1 MQAEFLQ
8 IGEIV
13 KPQGIRGEVKLRAM
27 TSDMDRY
34 ARLETVYLKE
44 GKNYVPRKVLK
55 GRSYDGFAFLVL
67 EGVTD
72 RNQAE
77 LLRGT
82 EVYIDRAHAV
92 ELDEDEN
99 FICDLEGLE
108 AYDTQGNHIGTL
120 REVLTPNQICDVYVF
135 DTPRGEMMIPALRRV
150 VKEVDLDEEKIIL
163 DEAVLPEV
171 AVWEDEPAERD
182 E

>member
-1 MQAEFLQ
+1 MQAEYLQ

-27 TSDMDRY
+27 TSDMSRY

-55 GRSYDGFAFLVL
+55 GRSYDGFAFLTL

-77 LLRGT
+77 MLRGV
-82 EVYIDRAHAV
+82 EVYVDREHAI

-99 FICDLEGLE
+99 FISDLEGLE

-120 REVLTPNQICDVYVF
+120 VEVLTPNQICDVYRF
-135 DTPRGEMMIPALRRV
+135 ETPRGDMMIPALRRV

-163 DEAVLPEV
+163 DENVLPEV

>member
-1 MQAEFLQ
+1 MQSEYLQ

-55 GRSYDGFAFLVL
+55 GRSYDGFAFLML
-67 EGVTD
+67 EGVHD

-108 AYDTQGNHIGTL
+108 AYDTKGNHIGTL

>member
-1 MQAEFLQ
+1 MQSEYLQ

-55 GRSYDGFAFLVL
+55 GRSYDGFALLVL

>member
-1 MQAEFLQ
+1 MQSEYLQ

-34 ARLETVYLKE
+34 ARLETVYLKQ
-44 GKNYVPRKVLK
+44 GKDYVPRRVLK

-67 EGVTD
+67 EGVND

-82 EVYIDRAHAV
+82 EVYVDREHAV
-92 ELDEDEN
+92 ELEEDEN

-108 AYDTQGNHIGTL
+108 AFDTQGNPIGTL

-150 VKEVDLDEEKIIL
+150 VREVDLDAEKIIL
-163 DEAVLPEV
+163 DENVLPEV

>member
-1 MQAEFLQ
+1 MQSEYLQ

-44 GKNYVPRKVLK
+44 GQRFVPRKVLK
-55 GRSYDGFAFLVL
+55 GRSYDGFAFLKL
-67 EGVTD
+67 EGVKD
-72 RNQAE
+72 RNEAE
-77 LLRGT
+77 LMRGT
-82 EVYIDRAHAV
+82 KVFVDREHAI

-99 FICDLEGLE
+99 FVCDLIGLK
-108 AYDTQGNHIGTL
+108 AVDTIGNEIGVL
-120 REVLTPNQICDVYVF
+120 RDVLTPNAVCDVYAF

-150 VKEVDLDEEKIIL
+150 VREVDLEAGTITL
-163 DEAVLPEV
+163 DENVLPEV

>member
-1 MQAEFLQ
+1 MQAEYLQ

-13 KPQGIRGEVKLRAM
+13 KPQGIRDEVKLRAM
-27 TSDMDRY
+27 TSDMSRY
-34 ARLETVYLKE
+34 ARLEMVYLKE

-55 GRSYDGFAFLVL
+55 GRSYDGFAFLQL

-77 LLRGT
+77 LLRGR
-82 EVYIDRAHAV
+82 EVYVDREHAI

-99 FICDLEGLE
+99 FITDLEGLE
-108 AYDTQGNHIGTL
+108 AYDTQGNYIGTL
-120 REVLTPNQICDVYVF
+120 VEVLTPNQICDVYRF
-135 DTPRGEMMIPALRRV
+135 ETDRGGMMIPALRRV

-163 DEAVLPEV
+163 DENVLPEV

>member
-1 MQAEFLQ
+1 MQVEYIQ

-44 GKNYVPRKVLK
+44 GGKYVPHKVRK
-55 GRSYDGFAFLVL
+55 GRSYDGFAFLTL

-82 EVYIDRAHAV
+82 EVYVDREHAV

-163 DEAVLPEV
+163 DETVLPEV

>member
-1 MQAEFLQ
+1 MQSEYLQ

-27 TSDMDRY
+27 TSDMSRY
-34 ARLETVYLKE
+34 ARLETVYLKQ
-44 GKNYVPRKVLK
+44 GKNYVPRKVIK
-55 GRSYDGFAFLVL
+55 GRSYDGFAFLTL

-82 EVYIDRAHAV
+82 EVYVDREHAV

-108 AYDTQGNHIGTL
+108 AFDTKGNPIGTL

-150 VKEVDLDEEKIIL
+150 VKEVDLEEEKIIL
-163 DEAVLPEV
+163 DENVLPEV